1 MCRRRRL
8 RDNESSQEKRRRK
21 EITHY
26 STCFSSNC
34 ETFPSFASRALM
46 FFVFHYIY
54 LRPADRLAIDSFFGI
69 FHRSDWV
76 AFIVN
81 VTFMQIDEK
90 RRKGTIR
97 DRVGGARWGMTGT
110 FRRRFLLEISWLIC
124 FWAQVVRSICIFLR
138 AASSEHIWRHS
149 VSFTWTLCKR
159 VPAVSISINAEKS
172 ALPRAAKFH
181 G

>member
-54 LRPADRLAIDSFFGI
+54 FRPT
-69 FHRSDWV
+69 DWQSTRFSAYFTEVTEV

-81 VTFMQIDEK
+81 VTFMQIAEE
-90 RRKGTIR
+90 RRKETIR

-110 FRRRFLLEISWLIC
+110 FRRRFLLEIS
-124 FWAQVVRSICIFLR
+124 
-138 AASSEHIWRHS
+138 
-149 VSFTWTLCKR
+149 
-159 VPAVSISINAEKS
+159 
-172 ALPRAAKFH
+172 
-181 G
+181 